1 MTGWGGDPPW
11 YKGRGGGRCVTTAV
25 TFFSRWG
32 QRPLSIVIHVLAVA
46 RLRFV
51 ACPGSRAT
59 RGPHASAYSWHM
71 PSIGTG
77 RTSTRMSSVFMECI
91 RGLEQHSKLEAPHR
105 PASSTCLRPLLARAK
120 WRERLAKLFELNG
133 SAPISI
139 KAADDLRTVVER
151 QVVARKEPICDLE
164 LGGIDASIA

>member
-1 MTGWGGDPPW
+1 MCND
-11 YKGRGGGRCVTTAV
+11 RGN
-25 TFFSRWG
+25 FFLALGPAAS
-32 QRPLSIVIHVLAVA
+32 LIVIHMLAVA

-71 PSIGTG
+71 PSMRATG

-91 RGLEQHSKLEAPHR
+91 RGLEQNSKLEAPHR
-105 PASSTCLRPLLARAK
+105 PASSTCLRPLFARAK
-120 WRERLAKLFELNG
+120 RRERLAKLFELNG

>member
-1 MTGWGGDPPW
+1 MCND
-11 YKGRGGGRCVTTAV
+11 RGN
-25 TFFSRWG
+25 FFLALGPAAS
-32 QRPLSIVIHVLAVA
+32 LIVIHMLAVA

-71 PSIGTG
+71 PSMRATG

-91 RGLEQHSKLEAPHR
+91 RGLEQNSKLEAPHR